1 MKLRNLLNKKI
12 SYESIVEFMERVD
25 TVLTYLVYI
34 TAILLV
40 VAHLIL

>member
-1 MKLRNLLNKKI
+1 MELKNLLNKKI
-12 SYESIVEFMERVD
+12 SSESVEKFLERVD

-40 VAHLIL
+40 VAHLTI